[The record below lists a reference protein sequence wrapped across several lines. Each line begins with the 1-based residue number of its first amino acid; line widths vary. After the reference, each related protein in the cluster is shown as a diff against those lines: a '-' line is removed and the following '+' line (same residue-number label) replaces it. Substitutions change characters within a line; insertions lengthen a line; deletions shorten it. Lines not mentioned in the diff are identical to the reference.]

1 MSTHTYATLD
11 VSAAAYLEIYRALS
25 KAGYDHAF
33 RTERG
38 GWDVLD
44 MSGIALTTQGSV
56 CATHALSEPT
66 KVVAFGAP
74 VAEEEATSQPKT
86 DKPTTPASVTIVLC
100 QSPGWERRGAV
111 YLNGM
116 LTGVVTD
123 KDEPDFIGNNSAER
137 QAWAI
142 VRATGGQARVTE
154 AFVKW
159 SWLES
164 LDEVFPDNLADIH
177 PDAWVDGEAP

>member
-1 MSTHTYATLD
+1 MSSHTYATLD
-11 VSAAAYLEIYRALS
+11 VSTAAYSEIANSLFRAGYGRALR
-25 KAGYDHAF
+25 A
-33 RTERG
+33 EQG
-38 GWDVLD
+38 GRHVID
-44 MSGIALTTQGSV
+44 MEGIVLTTDGDIMVSRPLNGPTEVVVIGS
-56 CATHALSEPT
+56 
-66 KVVAFGAP
+66 P
-74 VAEEEATSQPKT
+74 VAKEEVASQSMT
-86 DKPTTPASVTIVLC
+86 DKLTSPYRVTIVLC